1 MVFIGYEPRRKAYK
15 AYDPV
20 TERVHISRDVIFDEQ
35 VQWDW
40 AQGGGRGEDVD
51 TNTFS
56 AEMEYTTTVLGV
68 PMAEKLVGALR
79 PLSPVGSPSPPL
91 QPRPPIPIVT
101 VGNRA
106 RLVDMAHHQPFM
118 MKILMRIM
126 MKRLRFNF
134 AISMTSS
141 AWRHR
146 EYWHDECQW
155 RSFMQ

>member
-20 TERVHISRDVIFDEQ
+20 TERVHILRDVIFDEQ

-56 AEMEYTTTVLGV
+56 VEMEYTTTVLGV
-68 PMAEKLVGALR
+68 PVAEELVGALR

-91 QPRPPIPIVT
+91 QPHPPIPIVT
-101 VGNRA
+101 VGNRGQ
-106 RLVDMAHHQPFM
+106 VGGHGSPP
-118 MKILMRIM
+118 
-126 MKRLRFNF
+126 
-134 AISMTSS
+134 TV
-141 AWRHR
+141 
-146 EYWHDECQW
+146 HDEDLDADHDEEASLQL
-155 RSFMQ
+155 RHIDDILGLASP